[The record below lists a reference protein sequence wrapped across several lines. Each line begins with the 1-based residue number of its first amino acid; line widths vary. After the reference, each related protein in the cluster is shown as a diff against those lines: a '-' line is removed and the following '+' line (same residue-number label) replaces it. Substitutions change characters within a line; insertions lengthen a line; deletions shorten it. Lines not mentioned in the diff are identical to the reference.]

1 MTLGCNCNYGSDGDN
16 VSGLMSITRLDSWS
30 SNNGIT
36 INLSKPSYKSIWMGK
51 VTLISLLSL
60 YLIVAGLILN

>member
-30 SNNGIT
+30 SNNGNT
-36 INLSKPSYKSIWMGK
+36 INLSEPS
-51 VTLISLLSL
+51 
-60 YLIVAGLILN
+60 